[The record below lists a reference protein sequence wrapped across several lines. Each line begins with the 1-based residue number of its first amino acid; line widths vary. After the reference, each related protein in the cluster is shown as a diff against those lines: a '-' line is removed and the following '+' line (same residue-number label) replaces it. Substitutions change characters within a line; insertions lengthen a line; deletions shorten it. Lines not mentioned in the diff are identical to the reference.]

1 MSRYQRT
8 INSGVQYIVENI
20 AGLEDVYA
28 LSLCTYVLNLAKNQY
43 EETAFYAL
51 ESKAHDNG
59 QAGMKWWSKAVPEDD
74 KNPWYSLPRSVDV
87 EMTSYV
93 LLTYLRR
100 NLVNDAIP
108 LMKWLVTQ
116 RNREGGF
123 ASTQVNRRN
132 FCKNI
137 YREFQKEATIS
148 TSDLII
154 GHSNWDTSSGQT
166 RRKISIEG

>member
-1 MSRYQRT
+1 MNRYQRT
-8 INSGVQYIVENI
+8 INAGVQYIVENI
-20 AGLEDVYA
+20 AGLDDVYA

-43 EETAFYAL
+43 EDTAFYAL
-51 ESKAHDNG
+51 ESKAKGNG
-59 QAGMKWWSKAVPEDD
+59 QSDMKWWSKAVPKDD

-123 ASTQVNRRN
+123 ASTQVNLMKFLKILTGN
-132 FCKNI
+132 F
-137 YREFQKEATIS
+137 
-148 TSDLII
+148 
-154 GHSNWDTSSGQT
+154 
-166 RRKISIEG
+166 RRKKLSILLI